1 VATDPVCGMRIDEDE
16 AYAMDL
22 TSDFGDRT
30 YFFCSDVCKEEFDRK
45 PQNYVERRTGRSGS
59 RGRAAGGRGTPVP
72 GVGRPLLLCRPPP
85 LSGRKEGGSMSEP
98 RRVEREHPDAE
109 TIEWHDWAPE
119 TLERAEAEGKLVFLD
134 ISATWCHWCHVL
146 DRTSLSDPRV
156 VRVLRES
163 FIPIRVDTDRRPD
176 VNDRYNQGGWPTTA
190 VLLPNGQLLTGATYL
205 PPDALYSVLAKC
217 AEFYREE
224 RDKVDS
230 YIRRASPAALEAA
243 MEPQIPPG
251 APRSEDLSLVK
262 HAVLAQFDPV
272 HPGFFREPKFLMP
285 ETLAFLRDAWV
296 AESNREMGDILLRI
310 LRRMGDS
317 GVFDSVEGGFFRYAT
332 KRDWTVPHYEKLL
345 SDNADMLALYAS
357 ACERTQDPAFAR
369 AAEGILRFLFARLFD
384 PETGAFAAS
393 RDADEEYYA
402 LPSPERSRRTPP
414 AVDRTLFSEYNARA
428 VVALLSA
435 HGAFG
440 TGKEIPENAGGSL
453 LERAERLGAFLSR
466 AMWSKEAGQIR
477 YREDGG
483 EQAGFL
489 GDNAASATA
498 HLALWE
504 ATGKREY
511 LARAGEVLDW
521 TVRHLFSA
529 KHHGFLDRRPRDGEV
544 ATMSVPLVPFAANA
558 QMASALLR
566 FARETSRA
574 DLFSVAVRVL
584 QGLSAEYD
592 KRSAFSAPY
601 GSALLLYYKGKSG
614 PACLPGDPACEP

>member
-1 VATDPVCGMRIDEDE
+1 MG
-16 AYAMDL
+16 
-22 TSDFGDRT
+22 
-30 YFFCSDVCKEEFDRK
+30 
-45 PQNYVERRTGRSGS
+45 
-59 RGRAAGGRGTPVP
+59 
-72 GVGRPLLLCRPPP
+72 
-85 LSGRKEGGSMSEP
+85 EP
-98 RRVEREHPDAE
+98 RRAEREHTDAE
-109 TIEWHDWAPE
+109 KIEWHDWSSA
-119 TLERAEAEGKLVFLD
+119 TLERAAAEGKLVFLD
-134 ISATWCHWCHVL
+134 ISASWCHWCHVL

-163 FIPIRVDTDRRPD
+163 FIPVRVDTDRRPD

-205 PPDALYSVLAKC
+205 PPDALYAVLTKC
-217 AEFYREE
+217 AEFYGKE
-224 RDKVDS
+224 RDKLEA
-230 YIRRASPAALEAA
+230 YIRQASTAAEEAA
-243 MEPQIPPG
+243 VEAQVPTG
-251 APRSEDLSLVK
+251 GPRPEDLSLVK

-296 AESNREMGDILLRI
+296 LESNREMGDVLLRI

-345 SDNADMLALYAS
+345 PDNADMLALYAS

-369 AAEGILRFLFARLFD
+369 VAEGILRFLFGHLAD
-384 PETGAFAAS
+384 PATGAFAAS
-393 RDADEEYYA
+393 QDADEDYHA
-402 LPSPERSRRTPP
+402 LPPAERSRRTPP
-414 AVDRTLFSEYNARA
+414 AVDRTLFSEYNAKA
-428 VVALLSA
+428 VVALLAA
-435 HGAFG
+435 HRAFG
-440 TGKEIPENAGGSL
+440 TGKGIPGGEGGSL

-466 AMWSKEAGQIR
+466 SMWSGEVGQIR

-483 EQAGFL
+483 EQAGL
-489 GDNAASATA
+489 LVDNTAAATA

-511 LARAGEVLDW
+511 LDRAGEVLDW
-521 TVRHLFSA
+521 TVRHFFSA
-529 KHHGFLDRRPRDGEV
+529 KHYGFLDHRPRGRDV

-566 FARETSRA
+566 FARETSRT
-574 DLFSVAVRVL
+574 DLFGVAMHVL
-584 QGLSAEYD
+584 QGLSAEFD

-601 GSALLLYYKGKSG
+601 GSTLLLYYKGKSG
-614 PACLPGDPACEP
+614 PACLPGDPACAP